1 MPLLHEVVAVLDALY
16 RPEWADEWDAVGTV
30 VGDPDAKITKILLAV
45 DPVQAVVDEAVAVG
59 ADLVV
64 THHPLLLRGVT
75 TVAASTAKGRVIHDL
90 IANGIGLHTCHTNA
104 DSPPL
109 GVSESMALA
118 MGLTDIRPLEVDGDA
133 VDKWIVYVPEAE
145 AERVAAAM
153 HDAGAGVVGDY
164 DRAMFSSR
172 GTGQFRP
179 LAGANPAIGSLGEVE
194 TVDELCLEMV
204 AKPGLREAVRSA
216 LLAAHPYEEV
226 AYDVIATEPRPSDRG
241 SGRIG
246 VLAEPMTLLQFAAFV
261 DDRLPGHH
269 SATRVAGDPDASVR
283 TVALC
288 GGSGDFLL
296 GAAQAA
302 GADVYVTSDLRHHP
316 VSEHR
321 ERGGSCAVV
330 DVPHWAAEWTWLPVA
345 AQALAERLDDTVEI
359 AVSTIVTDPWTFAVP
374 SRGADAES

>member
-1 MPLLHEVVAVLDALY
+1 MPLLREIVALLDTLY
-16 RPEWADEWDAVGTV
+16 RPEWAEDWDAVGTA
-30 VGDPDAKITKILLAV
+30 VGDLDAEITKILLAV
-45 DPVQAVVDEAVAVG
+45 DPVQAVVDEAVAIG

-75 TVAASTAKGRVIHDL
+75 TVVASTPKGRVIHDL
-90 IANGIGLHTCHTNA
+90 IANGVALHTCHTNA

-109 GVSESMALA
+109 GVSESMALTL
-118 MGLTDIRPLEVDGDA
+118 GLTHLRPLEVDGDA
-133 VDKWIVYVPEAE
+133 VDKWIVYVPVDD

-153 HDAGAGVVGDY
+153 HDVGAGVVGDY

-179 LAGANPAIGSLGEVE
+179 LMGANPAIGSVGETE
-194 TVDELCLEMV
+194 TVDEISLELV
-204 AKPGLREAVRSA
+204 AKPALREVVRAA

-241 SGRIG
+241 SGRVG
-246 VLAEPMTLLQFAAFV
+246 LLAEPMTLRDFAALV
-261 DDRLPGHH
+261 ADRLPGHN
-269 SATRVAGDPDASVR
+269 SAIRVAGDADASIR

-296 GAAQAA
+296 DAAQAA

-321 ERGGSCAVV
+321 ERSDACAVI

-345 AQALAERLDDTVEI
+345 AQALEQGLDDTVEI

-374 SRGADAES
+374 SPGADAES

>member
-1 MPLLHEVVAVLDALY
+1 MPSLREVVALLDTLY
-16 RPEWADEWDAVGTV
+16 RPEWADDWDAIGTA
-30 VGDPDAKITKILLAV
+30 VGDPDAEITRILMAV
-45 DPVQAVVDEAVAVG
+45 DPVKAVVDEAISIG
-59 ADLVV
+59 ANLIV

-75 TVAASTAKGRVIHDL
+75 TVAASTPKGRVIHDL
-90 IANGIGLHTCHTNA
+90 ISNGVALHTCHTNA

-118 MGLTDIRPLEVDGDA
+118 LGLSGIRPLEVDGDA
-133 VDKWIVYVPEAE
+133 VDKWIVYVPEGDAQ
-145 AERVAAAM
+145 RVAAAM

-179 LAGANPAIGSLGEVE
+179 LAGANPAIGSVGEVE
-194 TVDELCLEMV
+194 TVDEVSLQLV
-204 AKPGLREAVRSA
+204 AKPALREAVRTAMLS
-216 LLAAHPYEEV
+216 AHPYEEV
-226 AYDVIATEPRPSDRG
+226 AYDVIATEPHPSNRG

-246 VLAEPMTLLQFAAFV
+246 ELPEAMTLREFAGLVA
-261 DDRLPGHH
+261 DRLPAHH
-269 SATRVAGDPDASVR
+269 SATRVAGDPDASVH

-296 GAAQAA
+296 GRAQAA

-321 ERGGSCAVV
+321 GGADACAVV

-345 AQALAERLDDTVEI
+345 ARALAEGLNDTVEI
-359 AVSTIVTDPWTFAVP
+359 SVSTIVTDPWTFTVP

>member
-1 MPLLHEVVAVLDALY
+1 MPTLREVVAVLDALY
-16 RPEWADEWDAVGTV
+16 EPAWADEWDAVGTV
-30 VGDPDAKITKILLAV
+30 VGDPDAAVTKILLAV
-45 DPVQAVVDEAVAVG
+45 DPVQGVVDEAIAVG

-75 TVAASTAKGRVIHDL
+75 TVAASTPKGRVIHDL
-90 IANGIGLHTCHTNA
+90 IANGVGLHTCHTNA

-118 MGLTDIRPLEVDGDA
+118 LGLTNLRPLKVDGDA
-133 VDKWIVYVPEAE
+133 VDKWVVYVPVDDA
-145 AERVAAAM
+145 ARVAAAM
-153 HDAGAGVVGDY
+153 HDAGAGVVGEY

-179 LAGANPAIGSLGEVE
+179 LAGANPALGSVGEVE
-194 TVDELCLEMV
+194 TVDEVSLELV
-204 AKPGLREAVRSA
+204 AKPGLRQAVRAA
-216 LLAAHPYEEV
+216 LLASHPYEEV
-226 AYDVIATEPRPSDRG
+226 AYDLTATEPRPSDRG

-246 VLAEPMTLLQFAAFV
+246 RLPGSMTLRDFAALV
-261 DDRLPGHH
+261 ASRLPGHH
-269 SATRVAGDPDASVR
+269 SATRVAGDPDAAVR
-283 TVALC
+283 TVAVC

-296 GAAQAA
+296 GAAHAA

-321 ERGGSCAVV
+321 ELPGACAVI

-345 AQALAERLDDTVEI
+345 AAALKERLGDTVEI

-374 SRGADAES
+374 NRGADAES

>member
-1 MPLLHEVVAVLDALY
+1 MPSLREIVAVLDALY
-16 RPEWADEWDAVGTV
+16 RPEWAEDWDAVGTV
-30 VGDPDAKITKILLAV
+30 VGEPNAEIAKILLAV
-45 DPVQAVVDEAVAVG
+45 DPVKSVVDEAVAIG
-59 ADLVV
+59 ANLIV

-75 TVAASTAKGRVIHDL
+75 TVAASTPKGRVIHDL
-90 IANGIGLHTCHTNA
+90 IANGVALHTCHTNA

-109 GVSESMALA
+109 GVSESMARAL
-118 MGLTDIRPLEVDGDA
+118 GLTDVRPLEFEGDA
-133 VDKWIVYVPEAE
+133 VDKWIVYVPEDDA
-145 AERVAAAM
+145 AKVAAAM

-179 LAGANPAIGSLGEVE
+179 LAGANPAIGSVGEVE
-194 TVDELCLEMV
+194 TVDEVSLELV
-204 AKPGLREAVRSA
+204 APPASREKVRAA

-226 AYDVIATEPRPSDRG
+226 AYDVIATEPRPTGRG

-246 VLAEPMTLLQFAAFV
+246 LLPEPTTLLDFSALVA
-261 DDRLPGHH
+261 DTLPGHH

-321 ERGGSCAVV
+321 EHPNACAII
-330 DVPHWAAEWTWLPVA
+330 DVPHWAAEWTWLPA
-345 AQALAERLDDTVEI
+345 AARELSERLGDTVEI
-359 AVSTIVTDPWTFAVP
+359 AVSTIVTDPWTFTVP

>member
-1 MPLLHEVVAVLDALY
+1 MPSLREVVAVLDTLY

-30 VGDPDAKITKILLAV
+30 VGDPDAGVAKVLLAV
-45 DPVQAVVDEAVAVG
+45 DPVKAVVDEAIAIG

-75 TVAASTAKGRVIHDL
+75 TVAASTPKGRLVHDL
-90 IANGIGLHTCHTNA
+90 IANGVALHTCHTNA
-104 DSPPL
+104 DSPPR

-118 MGLTDIRPLEVDGDA
+118 LGLTDLRPLEVDGDA
-133 VDKWIVYVPEAE
+133 VDKWIVYVPEDD

-164 DRAMFSSR
+164 DRAMFSSP

-179 LAGANPAIGSLGEVE
+179 LAGADPAIGSVGEVE
-194 TVDELCLEMV
+194 TVDEIRLEMV
-204 AKPGLREAVRSA
+204 ATPALRAMVRTA

-226 AYDVIATEPRPSDRG
+226 AYDVIATEPRPTGRG

-246 VLAEPMTLLQFAAFV
+246 VLAEEMTLRDFAALV
-261 DDRLPGHH
+261 ADRLPGHH
-269 SATRVAGDPDASVR
+269 SAARVAGDPSASVR
-283 TVALC
+283 TVAVC

-321 ERGGSCAVV
+321 ERAGACAVI

-345 AQALAERLDDTVEI
+345 AQALAEALGDTVEI
-359 AVSTIVTDPWTFAVP
+359 SVSTIVTDPWTFAVP

>member
-1 MPLLHEVVAVLDALY
+1 MPLLREVTAVLDTLY
-16 RPEWADEWDAVGTV
+16 RPEWAEEWDAVGTV
-30 VGDPDAKITKILLAV
+30 VGDPEAKITKILLAV
-45 DPVQAVVDEAVAVG
+45 DPVHAVVNEAVAVG

-118 MGLTDIRPLEVDGDA
+118 LGLTDLRPLDVDGDP
-133 VDKWIVYVPEAE
+133 VDKWIVYVPEAD
-145 AERVAAAM
+145 ADRVAAAM

-179 LAGANPAIGSLGEVE
+179 LAGANPAIGTVGEVE
-194 TVDELCLEMV
+194 AVDELCLELV

-246 VLAEPMTLLQFAAFV
+246 VLAEPMTLREFAAFV
-261 DDRLPGHH
+261 SDRLPGHH
-269 SATRVAGDPDASVR
+269 SAARVAGDPDASVH

-296 GAAQAA
+296 SAAQGA

-321 ERGGSCAVV
+321 ERVGSCAIV